1 MSAQTDPIL
10 AVVFDLDD
18 TLYPE
23 RDYVRSGYRAV
34 ADALAQPARADEFF
48 AWLWNRFLAGHAAGA
63 LDALAE
69 AFDLRLDKP
78 AINRLIALYRSHPC
92 RLSPYGGTVD
102 LLSLLRPH
110 YRLGLLSDAFLPG
123 GRMKLAA
130 LGLERFFDAAVFTD
144 ELGPD
149 RQFWKPSPV
158 GFEKIAQALGVPVSS
173 CAFIGDNPAKD
184 FQAPNAFGALTIQY
198 LRPGQLSATRAALP
212 GGEPQHIARTP
223 GEIHDALRLR
233 PIPPASL

>member
-1 MSAQTDPIL
+1 MPAQTSPIL

-34 ADALAQPARADEFF
+34 ADALGQPARADEFF
-48 AWLWNRFLAGHAAGA
+48 HWLWNRFLRGQPAGA
-63 LDALAE
+63 LDALSEEFA
-69 AFDLRLDKP
+69 LNLDKP
-78 AINRLIALYRSHPC
+78 TVNRLVTLYRSHPC
-92 RLSPYGGTVD
+92 RLAPYGGLAD

-110 YRLGLLSDAFLPG
+110 YRLGVLSDAFAPG
-123 GRMKLAA
+123 GRMKLDA

-158 GFEKIAQALGVPVSS
+158 GYERIAQALGVPVAA
-173 CAFIGDNPAKD
+173 CAFIGDNPSKD
-184 FQAPNAFGALTIQY
+184 FQAPNALGALTIQY
-198 LRPGQLSATRAALP
+198 LQPGQLSASKAAPP
-212 GGEPQHIARTP
+212 GGEPQHIARNP
-223 GEIHDALRLR
+223 GEIVQALR
-233 PIPPASL
+233 P